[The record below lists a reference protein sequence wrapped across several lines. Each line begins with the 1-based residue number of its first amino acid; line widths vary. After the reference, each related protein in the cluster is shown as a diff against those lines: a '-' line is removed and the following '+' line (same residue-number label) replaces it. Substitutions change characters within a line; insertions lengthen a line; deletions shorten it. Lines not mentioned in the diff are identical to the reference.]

1 MSQLA
6 LPADFFP
13 ELIALDIDDTLTEH
27 MGTVGERVIDAV
39 AAIRAAG
46 VQVVLATGRSLSTTA
61 PVGRALGLDGW
72 AVCSNG
78 AVLATIEP
86 QSVIDAITFDPK
98 PVLDQLVEQLPDAI
112 FAVEDA
118 HGIFLTTRTFGAD
131 ALGMSIREVAFE
143 HLTVNP
149 VVRLVVRSEDH
160 REDGFGEIVKQMG
173 LHSVI
178 FGIGDLAW
186 MDIGPVGVNKATML
200 ANLCTRLD
208 INPAKTLAI
217 GDFTNDIEML
227 RWAGVGVAM
236 GSASAAVMAA
246 ADTVTSSTPG
256 IGRGARRPLGLAGEQ
271 PAINQAAPRKE
282 IPRGRLPFVG

>member
-27 MGTVGERVIDAV
+27 MGNVGERVIDAV

-118 HGIFLTTRTFGAD
+118 HGIVLTTRTFGAD

-227 RWAGVGVAM
+227 RWAGIGVAM

-256 IGRGARRPLGLAGEQ
+256 LGVAEVLDALLA
-271 PAINQAAPRKE
+271 
-282 IPRGRLPFVG
+282 

>member
-1 MSQLA
+1 MTKMGQLT
-6 LPADFFP
+6 LPDDFFP

-27 MGTVGERVIDAV
+27 MGSVGERVIDAV

-72 AVCSNG
+72 VVCSNG

-86 QSVIDAITFDPK
+86 ETVIDAITFDPK
-98 PVLDQLVEQLPDAI
+98 PVLAQLIQQLPDAI
-112 FAVEDA
+112 YAVEDA
-118 HGIFLTTRTFGAD
+118 NGIFLTTKTFGAD
-131 ALGMSIREVAFE
+131 ALGMSVREVSFD

-149 VVRLVVRSEDH
+149 AVRLFVRSEDH

-178 FGIGDLAW
+178 FGIGDVAW

-200 ANLCTRLD
+200 AELCKRLD
-208 INPAKTLAI
+208 VNPAKTLAI
-217 GDFTNDIEML
+217 GDFVNDIEML

-236 GSASAAVMAA
+236 GSASPAVMAA
-246 ADTVTSSTPG
+246 ADTITSATPG
-256 IGRGARRPLGLAGEQ
+256 IGVAEVLDALLA
-271 PAINQAAPRKE
+271 
-282 IPRGRLPFVG
+282 

>member
-13 ELIALDIDDTLTEH
+13 ELSALDIDDTLTEH
-27 MGTVGERVIDAV
+27 RGTVGERVIDAV

-208 INPAKTLAI
+208 INQANTLAI

-256 IGRGARRPLGLAGEQ
+256 IGVAEVLDALLA
-271 PAINQAAPRKE
+271 
-282 IPRGRLPFVG
+282 

>member
-208 INPAKTLAI
+208 INQANTLAI

-227 RWAGVGVAM
+227 WWAGVGVAM

-256 IGRGARRPLGLAGEQ
+256 IGVAEVLDALLA
-271 PAINQAAPRKE
+271 
-282 IPRGRLPFVG
+282 